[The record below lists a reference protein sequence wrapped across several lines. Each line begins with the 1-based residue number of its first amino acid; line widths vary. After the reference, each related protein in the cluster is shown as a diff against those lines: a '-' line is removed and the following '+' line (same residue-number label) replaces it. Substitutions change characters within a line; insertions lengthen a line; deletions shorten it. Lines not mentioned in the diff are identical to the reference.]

1 MIGIKTGS
9 KNADKLL
16 EKYKRGEKMFIITEL
31 EDLVET
37 IKDNDTLT
45 QDALTERLA
54 KELIDLD
61 DTNLFHLVLNY
72 IEKVDGSYSYHVM
85 NKRKQKNDKLIKS
98 YNKDT
103 GLLAR
108 DEGFLSDYMKS
119 TEADKT
125 DKELDKEYNEIN
137 KKYGSLSNY
146 EMIRD
151 IIEDYLSGHG
161 YLTDE
166 CNERIAKY
174 IESKW
179 NFELVSKE
187 IAELVNDEELKTA
200 EELFNEF
207 KEFYKLQKKAN
218 LEIQKLS
225 QKQNDFLQNCP
236 EDLRKEIWQSI
247 KENDIDALKEC
258 LRKSTTNVIRD
269 TLISNFYEE
278 APVNFIK
285 NLLNIIN
292 FQLETGKEIIDSEM
306 LSMYQIIITS
316 LKEDNHDELL
326 NLYNKMSKSNIDYKG
341 IFFDQCRAAKN
352 KTAEMIMHSVF
363 KPKEYSKEQKIKE
376 EEIDGVNC
384 YILKGEPFY
393 MLVHGSTKQ
402 ISSFQGKSS
411 DAVSL
416 SLISGERLNIFND
429 EIIYGFTDMN
439 PDQFVELYND
449 DAATDYR
456 IGNENISELHMVPT
470 YTSPQKFIERTP
482 ESQFN
487 EIVYLTGREKT
498 RKDYPQ
504 IIPPKPSY
512 LVCLN
517 DVNRSSIA
525 LAKKLGI
532 PIVII
537 ETEYYPEII
546 PNTMGHFS
554 FQDNDGE
561 RYRQI

>member
-1 MIGIKTGS
+1 
-9 KNADKLL
+9 
-16 EKYKRGEKMFIITEL
+16 MFIITEL

-61 DTNLFHLVLNY
+61 DTNLFHLVLNH
-72 IEKVDGSYSYHVM
+72 IERVDGSYSYHVM
-85 NKRKQKNDKLIKS
+85 NKRKLKNDKLIES

-108 DEGFLSDYMKS
+108 DEEFLSDYIRSIEIEK
-119 TEADKT
+119 E
-125 DKELDKEYNEIN
+125 DKELDKKYYEIN
-137 KKYGSLSNY
+137 EKYGSLSDY

-151 IIEDYLSGHG
+151 IIEDYLARYG

-200 EELFNEF
+200 EELFDEF
-207 KEFYKLQKKAN
+207 KEFYKLQKKTN

-225 QKQNDFLQNCP
+225 RKRNDFLQNCP
-236 EDLRKEIWQSI
+236 EDLREEIWKSI

-269 TLISNFYEE
+269 TLISNFYGE
-278 APVNFIK
+278 APVNFMK

-326 NLYNKMSKSNIDYKG
+326 NLYNKMSKSTIDYKG

-363 KPKEYSKEQKIKE
+363 KPEESSKKQKIE
-376 EEIDGVNC
+376 ADEIDGVSC
-384 YILKGEPFY
+384 YTLKGEPFY
-393 MLVHGSTKQ
+393 MLVHGSSKKI
-402 ISSFQGKSS
+402 ISFEGAAS

-416 SLISGERLNIFND
+416 SLISGERLNVFND
-429 EIIYGFTDMN
+429 EIIYGFADMN
-439 PDQFVELYND
+439 LDQFVELYDD

-456 IGNENISELHMVPT
+456 IGEENISGLHLVPS
-470 YTSPQKFIERTP
+470 YTTPQKIIERTP

-487 EIVYLTGREKT
+487 EIVYLTGRKTT

-512 LVCLN
+512 IVCIN
-517 DVNRSSIA
+517 DVNRDSIEV
-525 LAKKLGI
+525 AKKLGI

-537 ETEYYPEII
+537 EAEYYPEII

-554 FQDNDGE
+554 FQDNDDE